1 MCGPGIGH
9 GRAAKRYRVEH
20 DGAPGFPRRETA
32 AGALAGQV
40 SEREEFLFG
49 IERILDGVQALTGR
63 TR

>member
-1 MCGPGIGH
+1 M
-9 GRAAKRYRVEH
+9 EH